1 METEA
6 IQNSR
11 QSFSIILFLNS
22 FFWGGGI
29 MIKIKPKSNSPFSST
44 YPATEAMNADVIR
57 EADDRGAGSTWRR
70 IMCAL
75 SLASTSSGEEKFI
88 F

>member
-1 METEA
+1 
-6 IQNSR
+6 
-11 QSFSIILFLNS
+11 
-22 FFWGGGI
+22 

-88 F
+88 FKVFNNSRNEGSLKCTPDDVAKH